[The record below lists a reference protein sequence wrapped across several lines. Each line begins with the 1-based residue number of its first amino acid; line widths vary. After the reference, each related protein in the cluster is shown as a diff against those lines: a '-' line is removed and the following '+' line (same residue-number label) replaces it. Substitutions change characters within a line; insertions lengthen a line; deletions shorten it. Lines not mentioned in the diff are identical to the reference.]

1 MTATMREKA
10 ELLRRLHGGTRLL
23 VLPNAWDVG
32 SARVLAAHG
41 APAIATS
48 SAGVAYALGYPDG
61 ERIARAEMLDMVRR
75 IAAAVAVPVTAD
87 VEAGY
92 GATAAD
98 AVETAAGVLAAGAVG
113 LNLEDATDGR
123 LLPLD
128 PQVERVAAIRR
139 VAEASGVPLVVNART
154 DAAAAAE
161 LPPEERLA
169 EAVRRANAY
178 LAAGADCAFVPF
190 VTERDAIAR
199 LAREVRGPLNV
210 LGTPASPSLEELA
223 RLGVRRVSF
232 GSGIARAAYGRA
244 RRIARE
250 LSSTGTYAA
259 LAEDA
264 IAYDEMQLLFGAR
277 RQASP

>member
-98 AVETAAGVLAAGAVG
+98 AVQTAAGVLAAGAVG

-264 IAYDEMQLLFGAR
+264 IAYDEMQLLFAAG
-277 RQASP
+277 

>member
-154 DAAAAAE
+154 DAAAAAD

-264 IAYDEMQLLFGAR
+264 IAYDEMQLLFAAG
-277 RQASP
+277 

>member
-123 LLPLD
+123 LFPLD

-154 DAAAAAE
+154 DAAAAAD

-264 IAYDEMQLLFGAR
+264 IAYDEMQLLFAAG
-277 RQASP
+277 

>member
-92 GATAAD
+92 GTTAAD

-113 LNLEDATDGR
+113 LNLEDATEGR

-154 DAAAAAE
+154 DAAAAAD

>member
-123 LLPLD
+123 LLPLA

-264 IAYDEMQLLFGAR
+264 IAYDEMQLLFAAG
-277 RQASP
+277 

>member
-41 APAIATS
+41 APAVATS

-264 IAYDEMQLLFGAR
+264 IAYDEMQLLFAAG
-277 RQASP
+277 

>member
-123 LLPLD
+123 LFPLD

-264 IAYDEMQLLFGAR
+264 IAYDEMQLLFAAG
-277 RQASP
+277 

>member
-41 APAIATS
+41 APAVATS

-98 AVETAAGVLAAGAVG
+98 AVQTAAGVLAAGAVG

-123 LLPLD
+123 LFPLD

-264 IAYDEMQLLFGAR
+264 IAYDEMQLLFAAG
-277 RQASP
+277 

>member
-123 LLPLD
+123 LLPLA

-154 DAAAAAE
+154 DAAAAAD

-264 IAYDEMQLLFGAR
+264 IAYDEMQLLFAAG
-277 RQASP
+277 

>member
-264 IAYDEMQLLFGAR
+264 IAYDEMQLLFAAG
-277 RQASP
+277 

>member
-1 MTATMREKA
+1 MTATLRAKA
-10 ELLRRLHGGTRLL
+10 ELLRRLHGGTSLL

-32 SARVLAAHG
+32 SARVLAADG

-61 ERIARAEMLDMVRR
+61 EHIGRAEMLDMVGR
-75 IAAAVAVPVTAD
+75 IAAAIPIPVTAD

-92 GATAAD
+92 GSSPAD

-113 LNLEDATDGR
+113 LNLEDARAGR
-123 LLPLD
+123 LLPLEL
-128 PQVERVAAIRR
+128 QVERVAAVRR
-139 VAEASGVPLVVNART
+139 IADAAGVPLFVNART

-161 LPPEERLA
+161 LPAEERLA
-169 EAVRRANAY
+169 EAVRRTNAY

-190 VTERDAIAR
+190 VTEREAIAH

-210 LGTPASPSLEELA
+210 LGTPASPPLQELA

-244 RRIARE
+244 RRIERE

-264 IAYDEMQLLFGAR
+264 IAYDEMQRLFGA
-277 RQASP
+277 A